1 MKHTIRQYEMD
12 ALMRCDLTSFI
23 GRVFMELH
31 PGCPLMMNWHIALI
45 ASKLM
50 AVARGE
56 ITRLIINIPPRNLK
70 SICAS
75 IAFPAWLLGNHPEK
89 RIICASYAQELAL
102 KMAADTR
109 TVMSTAWYQR
119 AFPEMQFSS
128 RTAVHDFVTTLNGS
142 RLAVSTG
149 GGITGRGA
157 DILIIDDPLKP
168 DEAPSAKLRTAAN
181 NWLGQTARSRLNDKK
196 NGAIVIIMQRLH
208 MDDMVGHVLGTDE
221 PWEVLNLPAIA
232 ETDEI
237 HTWFD
242 FLGNRHEHRR
252 LAGEAL
258 HPEREPVETLLGL
271 RDTMTEYA
279 FYAQY
284 QQQPVPMGGFL
295 IKADWLHHYRPD
307 DLPIKFDWVIQ
318 SWDTASKPTDG
329 ADYSVGVT
337 LGMYKQQI
345 FVLDVIRVRADFPT
359 LKNIIIQEKQR
370 HNPHKILIEEAAS
383 GTGLIQEL
391 KTAGVYQVEGIRPDK
406 DKQSR
411 LIGVTSML
419 ESGNVKLPEAAAW
432 LAEFLRELL
441 SFPSAKHDDQV
452 DALTQGLIYMRERL
466 EEPGIIA
473 FYRMEWE
480 RMNGGHG

>member
-102 KMAADTR
+102 KMASDTKA
-109 TVMSTAWYQR
+109 VMSTGWYQR
-119 AFPEMQFSS
+119 AFPDMQFSS
-128 RTAVHDFVTTLNGS
+128 RTAVHDFVTTQNGG

-168 DEAPSAKLRTAAN
+168 DEAPSEKLRTAAN

-221 PWEVLNLPAIA
+221 PWDVLNLPAIA

-242 FLGNRHEHRR
+242 FLGNRHEHQRT
-252 LAGEAL
+252 AGEAL

-337 LGMYKQQI
+337 LGMYRQQI

-359 LKNIIIQEKQR
+359 LKAIIIREKQR

-391 KTAGVYQVEGIRPDK
+391 KAAGVYQVEGIRPDK
-406 DKQSR
+406 DKQFR
-411 LIGVTSML
+411 LLGVTSML
-419 ESGNVKLPEAAAW
+419 ESGRVKLPEAAAW

-452 DALTQGLIYMRERL
+452 DAMTQGLYMRERL

-473 FYRMEWE
+473 FYRMEVE
-480 RMNGGHG
+480 RMNNRQG